1 MSFTYVDAAVGV
13 ITIVSA
19 LLAYNRGLT
28 REIFAIG
35 GWILAAFAAFFFAPM
50 IEPLIR
56 EVPVIGP
63 QLAKSA
69 MISMITA
76 FVVVMA
82 LGLLVLAVFT
92 PIFSAAVQDSILGP
106 IDRALGFVFGALRGV
121 LLIAVAYLIYTS
133 LSGDEVIPALDNAAS
148 KPILDDVAALIDENR
163 PEEMP
168 SWLAER
174 IDSLM
179 APVNEGQAAPS
190 GESTD
195 S

>member
-56 EVPVIGP
+56 EVPGIGP

-179 APVNEGQAAPS
+179 APVNEGQDAPS